1 MFLWRNTYHGC
12 DFMTIDIKN
21 TEIEFNYVTQG
32 TDEIYQNLKV
42 LFSTPSGSVALDRNF
57 GIDWSI
63 LDKSIEIA
71 KGLLTVEYIEKVNK
85 YESRAEV
92 EKVTYYNDDVNGYL
106 IPKVVIKVVT
116 T

>member
-1 MFLWRNTYHGC
+1 MIIDVNNT
-12 DFMTIDIKN
+12 K
-21 TEIEFNYVTQG
+21 IEFNYETQG

-42 LFSTPSGSVALDRNF
+42 LFSTPAGSVSFDRNF

-63 LDKSIEIA
+63 LDKPIQAA

-92 EKVTYYNDDVNGYL
+92 EKVTYYYDAVNGYL
-106 IPKVVIKVVT
+106 IPKVVIKIVRA
-116 T
+116 